1 VEYFFHNFK
10 DFLMFKL
17 PALLFAVFMGL
28 FMSLTITF
36 CLSLYLIGFQVAFI
50 GKFLELWPLAYPI
63 AVISIIFYRP
73 LVLMIVGN
81 IIKTLNMPK

>member
-1 VEYFFHNFK
+1 
-10 DFLMFKL
+10 MFKL

-36 CLSLYLIGFQVAFI
+36 CLSLYLIGFKTAFI

-63 AVISIIFYRP
+63 AVISIVFYRP
-73 LVLMIVGN
+73 LVLIIIGS
-81 IIKTLNMPK
+81 IIKKLNMPKS

>member
-1 VEYFFHNFK
+1 
-10 DFLMFKL
+10 MFKL

-36 CLSLYLIGFQVAFI
+36 CLSLYLIGFKGAFI
-50 GKFLELWPLAYPI
+50 EKFYELWPLAYPI

-73 LVLMIVGN
+73 LVLMIVGS
-81 IIKTLNMPK
+81 IIKKLNMPKS